1 MRKVNTANITANI
14 IVAFLLILSFNT
26 HTIAFAEDIGGR
38 SENAEISGLY
48 LVPVGRTIG
57 VTLDMDGAQVV
68 DTESI
73 TDYNGDKHDPARE
86 AGISASD
93 IIIQVDGEEVKNV
106 TELTERLNAVG
117 DRETEIVVRTSGG
130 KEKCVSIRPVLSSDD
145 GNYKLGVWVKD
156 AASGIGTMTY
166 YDPKTREF
174 GGLGHGICDA
184 DTGEIITAKS
194 GDIFKSVVAGV
205 RKGEKG
211 FPGELVGVF
220 SDANEKIGT
229 VFVNNS
235 IGIKGELK
243 EDADIN
249 LSGAAIPVAAFDEVS
264 TGAASILANIE
275 NDVVEEFEIEIEKVN
290 YDNDEYKDIIF
301 KVSDDCLLS
310 KTGGIVQGMSGSPI
324 IQNGKL
330 IGAVT
335 HVLINDPSKGY
346 GVFIKKM
353 LE

>member
-26 HTIAFAEDIGGR
+26 HTLAFAEDISGR
-38 SENAEISGLY
+38 SKSAMQY

-57 VTLDMDGAQVV
+57 VTLDMEGAQVV

-73 TDYNGDKHDPARE
+73 VDYNGDKHDPARE

-93 IIIQVDGEEVKNV
+93 IIIQVDGEEVENV

-117 DRETEIVVRTSGG
+117 DRETEIVVRTSDG

-145 GNYKLGVWVKD
+145 GNYKLGVWVND

-174 GGLGHGICDA
+174 GGLGHGICDT

-194 GDIFKSVVAGV
+194 GDIFRSVVAGV

-243 EDADIN
+243 EGADIN
-249 LSGAAIPVAAFDEVS
+249 LSGEAIPVAEFDEVS

-275 NDVVEEFEIEIEKVN
+275 NDVVDEFEIEIEKVN

-301 KVSDDCLLS
+301 KVSDDRLLD